1 MSLTFHPSDAIT
13 VGSLVILEGLLSA
26 DNALVLALLVRHLR
40 AKEQESALWWGL
52 AIAFGLRSIGIA
64 LASVLI
70 GLWWVCG
77 LGSLYLVFL
86 TTKHFIG
93 KRNGGHGESDDAGAT
108 DSEDGT
114 PKKKRKV
121 NGYWATV
128 GQLCITD
135 LFFAIDSILVAVALV
150 NSPQK
155 IWIVYLGGFLGILLL
170 RVAAQALIGLIRR
183 YPDLDDV
190 AYQLVGWAGVKLGF
204 AAAHIY
210 GMTHG
215 TDVPEMPKAVFWG
228 VFVLIIVFGVGK
240 ALRNGTVSGAAGSES
255 SNHNSR

>member
-1 MSLTFHPSDAIT
+1 MAETPTIYWDVVALTFHPSDLVS
-13 VGSLVILEGLLSA
+13 VGSLVVLEGLLSA

-77 LGSLYLVFL
+77 LGSLYLIFL
-86 TTKHFIG
+86 TTKHFWA
-93 KRNGGHGESDDAGAT
+93 KRKGGHDDHGDEESKPAKG
-108 DSEDGT
+108 G
-114 PKKKRKV
+114 
-121 NGYWATV
+121 GYWATV
-128 GQLCITD
+128 GQICITD

-150 NSPQK
+150 NSPDK

-170 RVAAQALIGLIRR
+170 RIAAQALIGLIRR
-183 YPDLDDV
+183 YPALDNV
-190 AYQLVGWAGVKLGF
+190 AYLLVGWAGVKLGF

-215 TDVPEMPKAVFWG
+215 TDVPEMPKWLFWG
-228 VFVLIIVFGVGK
+228 VFAVIIIFGVGN
-240 ALRNGTVSGAAGSES
+240 ALRHGTVGSTES
-255 SNHNSR
+255 KQDES

>member
-1 MSLTFHPSDAIT
+1 MSLTFHPSDLVT

-40 AKEQESALWWGL
+40 PKEQESALWWGL
-52 AIAFGLRSIGIA
+52 AIAFVLRSIGIA

-77 LGSLYLVFL
+77 LGSLYLIFL
-86 TTKHFIG
+86 TTKHFWS
-93 KRNGGHGESDDAGAT
+93 KRNGGHDAADTDD
-108 DSEDGT
+108 DSAA
-114 PKKKRKV
+114 PKKRGG
-121 NGYWATV
+121 GYWATV

-155 IWIVYLGGFLGILLL
+155 IWVVYLGGLLGILLL

-183 YPDLDDV
+183 YPALDNV
-190 AYQLVGWAGVKLGF
+190 AYLLVGWAGVKLGF

-210 GMTHG
+210 GMTHVV
-215 TDVPEMPKAVFWG
+215 DVPEMPKAVFWG
-228 VFVLIIVFGVGK
+228 VFVVIIVGGVWN
-240 ALRNGTVSGAAGSES
+240 ALRHGTVGPTSES
-255 SNHNSR
+255 KSTDEA